1 METENLIRI
10 EVLCSVHNIDIS
22 FLHSLKASGLAELI
36 VQEESLYVH
45 TSQIGHIEKMIRLHY
60 ELDINLEGLEVV
72 GHLLAKV
79 EALLEENRSLR
90 NRLGRFEDGL

>member
-22 FLHSLKASGLAELI
+22 FLHALKESGLTELI
-36 VQEESLYVH
+36 LLEESLYVH
-45 TSQIGHIEKMIRLHY
+45 TSQIGHLEKMIRLHF

-72 GHLLAKV
+72 GHLLEKV
-79 EALLEENRSLR
+79 DVLSEENRSLR
-90 NRLGRFEDGL
+90 NRLSRFEEE